1 MSENLL
7 QSLYHN
13 FVEES
18 EPPRE
23 YYVILE
29 SIDANTE
36 QLKRILNKKNKKRLQ
51 MICDNYEKVSAIESD
66 IAFADGFNLGVQLM
80 SEAYACRK

>member
-18 EPPRE
+18 EPPRK

-51 MICDNYEKVSAIESD
+51 IICDNYEKISAIESD
-66 IAFADGFNLGVQLM
+66 IAFTDGFTLGVQLM
-80 SEAYACRK
+80 SEAYASRK